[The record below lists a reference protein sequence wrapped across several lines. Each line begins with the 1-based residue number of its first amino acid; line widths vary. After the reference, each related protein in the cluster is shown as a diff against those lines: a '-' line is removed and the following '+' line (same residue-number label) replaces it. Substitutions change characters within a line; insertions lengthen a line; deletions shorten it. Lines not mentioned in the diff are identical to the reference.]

1 MHSTELFIIDIEY
14 PQKRQWEA
22 RSYLYSVECIRKSRK
37 RPHVLP
43 HPSLWQATVNICLD
57 CIPILFNIFSE
68 KAVSEQ
74 IERDIKSKIFKIGS
88 PEHIAAVNL
97 LMEKYNYENSLK
109 AFLKKELKRRNSLIQ
124 EDLKSGIEYVQ
135 RFYPAQNPDFS
146 LYEPYVE
153 DYTFL
158 K

>member
-1 MHSTELFIIDIEY
+1 
-14 PQKRQWEA
+14 
-22 RSYLYSVECIRKSRK
+22 
-37 RPHVLP
+37 
-43 HPSLWQATVNICLD
+43 
-57 CIPILFNIFSE
+57 
-68 KAVSEQ
+68 
-74 IERDIKSKIFKIGS
+74 
-88 PEHIAAVNL
+88 
-97 LMEKYNYENSLK
+97 MEKYNYENSLK